1 MSCLFT
7 MIFTQ
12 KSLTKHLKFYQQL
25 DLDQAEE
32 SAWDKWVLISREQ
45 LVSPPRAQVEGRRDG

>member
-1 MSCLFT
+1 